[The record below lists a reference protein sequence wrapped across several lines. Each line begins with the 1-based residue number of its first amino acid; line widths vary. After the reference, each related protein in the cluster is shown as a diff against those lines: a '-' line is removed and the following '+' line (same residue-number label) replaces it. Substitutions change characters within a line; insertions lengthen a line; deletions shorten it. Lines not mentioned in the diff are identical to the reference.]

1 MYFYDN
7 ITTNQHQTGSE
18 AEMKRSKALLLV
30 LFLTACSAGGQRPP
44 SNLDNACAI
53 KASKHKWFKHL
64 RKVERKYG
72 VPDYVILATIYQ
84 ESRFVSKART
94 PHKYALGIIP
104 MGRQS
109 SAYGYAQVIDSTWDG
124 YRRATGNRWANR
136 RKFKDAVNFMG
147 WYMNE
152 SNKKLGISKTDAY
165 NQYLAYHQ
173 GQTGY
178 KRGSYRSKGWLLD
191 IASKVRAR
199 SEKYQEQ
206 LASCRRW

>member
-1 MYFYDN
+1 
-7 ITTNQHQTGSE
+7 
-18 AEMKRSKALLLV
+18 MKRSTILILV
-30 LFLTACSAGGQRPP
+30 LFLTACSGGRQAPP
-44 SNLDNACAI
+44 SNLDNACAM
-53 KASKHKWFKHL
+53 KSSKHKWFKDL

-84 ESRFVSKART
+84 ESRFVAKART

-109 SAYGYAQVIDSTWDG
+109 SAYGYAQVIDGTWDG
-124 YRRATGNRWANR
+124 YRRATGNYRAKR
-136 RKFKDAVNFMG
+136 RKFRDAVNFMG

-178 KRGSYRSKGWLLD
+178 KRGSYRSKGWLLEV
-191 IASKVRAR
+191 ARKVQARADMYR
-199 SEKYQEQ
+199 DQ
-206 LASCRRW
+206 LASCRRR